1 MRVQRLLAQMPP
13 AVNATEHRPT
23 REARDT
29 DPVEIGLHRAEL
41 SQRWRLVSPPLV
53 VTVRLAPGQ
62 EQLHAL
68 ARPHLDVLDLQ
79 TTQLVAAKGAPEAKQ
94 QQSPVPPAAQ

>member
-1 MRVQRLLAQMPP
+1 MGVQPLLAQMAP
-13 AVNATEHRPT
+13 AINPTEHRS
-23 REARDT
+23 AGDT
-29 DPVEIGLHRAEL
+29 GDADPVAVGLRRTQAGQGRRLIGL
-41 SQRWRLVSPPLV
+41 PLV
-53 VTVRLAPGQ
+53 VAVALAPGQ